1 MAKKKK
7 NVINEFGRAGI
18 GLGSA
23 AFTVGLT
30 AGVVEK
36 AGGSAAPIQT
46 VGSFLPVAG
55 VAIGGGLALGSLRGL
70 QEQNKKLKRRQI

>member
-1 MAKKKK
+1 MPKKQK
-7 NVINEFGRAGI
+7 NLINEFGRAGL
-18 GLGSA
+18 GLGGA
-23 AFTVGLT
+23 AFTIGLT

-55 VAIGGGLALGSLRGL
+55 TAIGGGLVIGSLRGL
-70 QEQNKKLKRRQI
+70 QEQNKKLRRRI